1 MGRDDEH
8 QTIRAS
14 AIRPGT
20 KFPEDQPL
28 FLLENDTGV
37 VSLTTVGPHGAE
49 TFVLG
54 FTSLERAKAFAA
66 ADADG
71 SMRIRAI
78 AETLMS
84 DVMSR
89 PQNLPVALD
98 VGPRTLRALTTH
110 GIGPRSSV
118 TFAVPT
124 RRDA

>member
-1 MGRDDEH
+1 MDRDDEH

-14 AIRPGT
+14 AIKPGT
-20 KFPEDQPL
+20 EFPEDQPL
-28 FLLENDTGV
+28 FLLENDSGLA
-37 VSLTTVGPHGAE
+37 SLTTVGPHGAE

-78 AETLMS
+78 VETLMS
-84 DVMSR
+84 DITSR
-89 PQNLPVALD
+89 PQKLQVALD

-110 GIGPRSSV
+110 GVEPRSSV